1 MKNSDLVPIYKE
13 IADEI
18 GVDNTIKIFNQFK
31 GQQITFPQRLY
42 TVDYVLAYIQE
53 HRGKMTVRDIARKFG
68 YSERRI
74 RQFMKENTDEKKSC
88 YSTCNKY
95 NSK

>member
-1 MKNSDLVPIYKE
+1 MKNSDLAPIYKE

-42 TVDYVLAYIQE
+42 TTDYVVTYIQE
-53 HRGKMTVRDIARKFG
+53 HRGKMTVREMAKKFD
-68 YSERRI
+68 YTERRI
-74 RQFMKENTDEKKSC
+74 RQLLKNNIKC
-88 YSTCNKY
+88 V
-95 NSK
+95 